1 MSSPLTGDDAQSP
14 LAGKVALVTGSG
26 RGIGRA
32 VALTFAAAGA
42 AVGLAARTRD
52 ELELARTEIEAAG
65 GRAWS
70 FPTDVAEDGAAA
82 RLVPAVEDRIGPL
95 DILVNAAGIS
105 PVFVRSEDMSSEDW
119 DAIMATNLRAAFL
132 LCQAAA
138 AGMLER
144 RRGSIVNVASVGAT
158 VALPRLAAY
167 CASKAGLVALTRVL
181 AVEWADRGVRVN
193 AIAPA
198 YVRTDMA
205 SGLLAHPQ
213 LGPELVARTP
223 LGRIAEPEEV
233 AAAVHFLVSDAASYA
248 TGTTFYVDGG
258 WTAQ

>member
-1 MSSPLTGDDAQSP
+1 MGAQR
-14 LAGKVALVTGSG
+14 LEGKVALVTGSG

-105 PVFVRSEDMSSEDW
+105 PVFVRSEHISSEDW

-205 SGLLAHPQ
+205 SSRILNSAQNSSPVPHSVALPNPRRSRLPFTSSSRMRPATRQERRSTSMEG
-213 LGPELVARTP
+213 GPP
-223 LGRIAEPEEV
+223 
-233 AAAVHFLVSDAASYA
+233 SD
-248 TGTTFYVDGG
+248 G
-258 WTAQ
+258 